1 MTESTNEA
9 NGKNDRETASSTY
22 RLFILGMSIYA
33 IIGWIGIF
41 ILPLPAST
49 KSILIDIDRLVSLVF
64 LYDFLRNLFS
74 APDKLAYMKWGWL
87 DLLSSIPTLPIL
99 RILRL
104 ASIIRTQRYLKR
116 TSGKKILET
125 YREKQG
131 ESALL
136 STVFALFIVLLIGS
150 ILVLDFE
157 SESPDANI
165 TNADDA
171 IWWSIVTMTTVGYG
185 DKVPVTL
192 SGRLVGMVVMTA
204 GVAMVGVLTGY
215 LANAFAP
222 QDKEVG
228 ADLVLI
234 KEELAEIKRLLRENR
249 PNDEA
254 SEP

>member
-9 NGKNDRETASSTY
+9 NGKNDRETASITY
-22 RLFILGMSIYA
+22 RLFILGMSVYA
-33 IIGWIGIF
+33 IMGWIGIF

-49 KSILIDIDRLVSLVF
+49 TSILISIDRLVSLVF
-64 LYDFLRNLFS
+64 LYDFLRNLLS
-74 APDKLAYMKWGWL
+74 ASDKLAYMKWGWL
-87 DLLSSIPTLPIL
+87 DLLSSIPGLTIL

-116 TSGKKILET
+116 TSGKKLLET
-125 YREKQG
+125 YRENRG

-136 STVFALFIVLLIGS
+136 TTVFALFIVLLIGS

-157 SESPDANI
+157 SESPYSDI
-165 TNADDA
+165 TDADDA

-185 DKVPVTL
+185 DMVPVTP

-204 GVAMVGVLTGY
+204 GFALVGVLTGY

-222 QDKEVG
+222 QDTGTE
-228 ADLVLI
+228 LVLI

-254 SEP
+254 SDP